1 MTIDV
6 GDVTDRPHGTPDVA
20 DEVARLGSATLRAL
34 PQWRRDGL
42 RDEALAA
49 ISTVATRLARPRTA
63 DGTAQR
69 TDAYVLAALLMLN
82 SDSSSGA
89 LATDLVELLS

>member
-6 GDVTDRPHGTPDVA
+6 GDVTDRPHGTPGIP
-20 DEVARLGSATLRAL
+20 DEAVRIGSAALTAL

-42 RDEALAA
+42 RDEALTA
-49 ISTVATRLARPRTA
+49 ISAVATRLAGSVSA
-63 DGTAQR
+63 DEPALR
-69 TDAYVLAALLMLN
+69 TDAYVLTALLLLH
-82 SDSSSGA
+82 SDPSSGA

>member
-6 GDVTDRPHGTPDVA
+6 GDVTGSPQGPPDVA
-20 DEVARLGSATLRAL
+20 DEAARIASATLRTL

-42 RDEALAA
+42 RDEALVA
-49 ISTVATRLARPRTA
+49 ISTVAARLVGPASD
-63 DGTAQR
+63 DGPAPR

-82 SDSSSGA
+82 PDSSSGA
-89 LATDLVELLS
+89 LATDLVELLA